1 MDRERTFFLG
11 LYRGRTLFPIVFYCF
26 PRHTTYV
33 KIIFKKIIKI
43 PKFSLILCLK
53 IKQILIIL

>member
-26 PRHTTYV
+26 PRHTAYV
-33 KIIFKKIIKI
+33 KMIFKKIIKI

-53 IKQILIIL
+53 IK